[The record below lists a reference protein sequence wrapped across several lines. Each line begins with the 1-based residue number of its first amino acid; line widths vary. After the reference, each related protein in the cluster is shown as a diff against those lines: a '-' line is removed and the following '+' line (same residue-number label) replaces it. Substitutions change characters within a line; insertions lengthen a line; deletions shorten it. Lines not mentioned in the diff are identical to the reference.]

1 MCADSFRS
9 KLDARAGPN
18 GKSCSR
24 FARTDRLERTFR
36 RLIVLGTAATFA
48 LVLFAFPTGRFWT
61 KWVVTRARRLAMSSI
76 GAVADRGE
84 IDAEWR
90 SKRLLNIK
98 SAHGTLEHAF
108 AEYTPAAQ
116 QLLRFAGLDPDHAL
130 GCWGIHNRTIFLPAT
145 VFEIDDSGR
154 SYRFK
159 PKVCSIW
166 VGNFPVK
173 GPVKGYFQAPD
184 VPELRDLAKGTGAQ
198 IALGSTQT
206 TNSWGLRGPE
216 PDLTATWRGIVLGD
230 STMQGLFVG
239 DMETPT
245 ACLKRNLKASLK
257 ASVEILNTGH
267 LGYSPEQYYYT
278 LIEYSRRFPPQFVVI
293 SLGADDFGDVQAV
306 LSGKGDWEEGCYWLA
321 EIRDYC
327 FKRSIAFLFVPV
339 PWHAQLEDART
350 TGFYPGLVSNDIR
363 ATSQNYFDPIA
374 DFVNAS
380 LPCRSRRRINRQA
393 AAHCLTQGSAAAI

>member
-1 MCADSFRS
+1 
-9 KLDARAGPN
+9 
-18 GKSCSR
+18 
-24 FARTDRLERTFR
+24 
-36 RLIVLGTAATFA
+36 
-48 LVLFAFPTGRFWT
+48 
-61 KWVVTRARRLAMSSI
+61 MSSI

-145 VFEIDDSGR
+145 VFEIDDSGGF
-154 SYRFK
+154 YRFK

-216 PDLTATWRGIVLGD
+216 PDLTATCAGSCW
-230 STMQGLFVG
+230 
-239 DMETPT
+239 
-245 ACLKRNLKASLK
+245 
-257 ASVEILNTGH
+257 
-267 LGYSPEQYYYT
+267 
-278 LIEYSRRFPPQFVVI
+278 VI
-293 SLGADDFGDVQAV
+293 
-306 LSGKGDWEEGCYWLA
+306 
-321 EIRDYC
+321 
-327 FKRSIAFLFVPV
+327 P
-339 PWHAQLEDART
+339 
-350 TGFYPGLVSNDIR
+350 
-363 ATSQNYFDPIA
+363 
-374 DFVNAS
+374 
-380 LPCRSRRRINRQA
+380 PCRASSSATWRRRRHA
-393 AAHCLTQGSAAAI
+393 

>member
-1 MCADSFRS
+1 
-9 KLDARAGPN
+9 
-18 GKSCSR
+18 
-24 FARTDRLERTFR
+24 
-36 RLIVLGTAATFA
+36 
-48 LVLFAFPTGRFWT
+48 
-61 KWVVTRARRLAMSSI
+61 
-76 GAVADRGE
+76 
-84 IDAEWR
+84 
-90 SKRLLNIK
+90 
-98 SAHGTLEHAF
+98 
-108 AEYTPAAQ
+108 
-116 QLLRFAGLDPDHAL
+116 
-130 GCWGIHNRTIFLPAT
+130 
-145 VFEIDDSGR
+145 
-154 SYRFK
+154 
-159 PKVCSIW
+159 
-166 VGNFPVK
+166 
-173 GPVKGYFQAPD
+173 
-184 VPELRDLAKGTGAQ
+184 
-198 IALGSTQT
+198 
-206 TNSWGLRGPE
+206 
-216 PDLTATWRGIVLGD
+216 
-230 STMQGLFVG
+230 MQGLFVG

-374 DFVNAS
+374 DFVNAAYPVDRGEGS
-380 LPCRSRRRINRQA
+380 TARQQ
-393 AAHCLTQGSAAAI
+393 LTV